1 MKISNVKCHQRNIIS
16 MIKIRVSNK
25 SLIKSVFEDLY
36 FSNFFL
42 YHILN
47 QMIYF
52 IFIVYYVQQKFASLR
67 SVDHPVRTQV
77 SKLYPNERLGH

>member
-1 MKISNVKCHQRNIIS
+1 MKRSNFKCHQRNIIF
-16 MIKIRVSNK
+16 MIKVRVSNK
-25 SLIKSVFEDLY
+25 SLLKSVF
-36 FSNFFL
+36 L
-42 YHILN
+42 YHIILN

-52 IFIVYYVQQKFASLR
+52 IFIVYYVQRKFASLR